1 MVFFLTVGKN
11 CDILCLMIAY
21 LRKGLILGLVLSL
34 TLSPL
39 ILRAAEPS
47 LENQPPLEEP
57 EEPTAGED
65 LGYGVG
71 SVLASMFYS
80 PFKITYAGLGL
91 ITGGLGFLLSA
102 GRADVANNII
112 YPALRGNYVITPSHL
127 KGIEPV
133 IFVGPPYS
141 DSQPEEISPAAPPP
155 PALGT
160 EADSPLR

>member
-47 LENQPPLEEP
+47 LENQPPLEP
-57 EEPTAGED
+57 EESTAGED

-91 ITGGLGFLLSA
+91 MTGGLGFLLSA

-133 IFVGPPYS
+133 IFVGPPGPS
-141 DSQPEEISPAAPPP
+141 DSQPEEIFPAAPPP
-155 PALGT
+155 Q
-160 EADSPLR
+160 R